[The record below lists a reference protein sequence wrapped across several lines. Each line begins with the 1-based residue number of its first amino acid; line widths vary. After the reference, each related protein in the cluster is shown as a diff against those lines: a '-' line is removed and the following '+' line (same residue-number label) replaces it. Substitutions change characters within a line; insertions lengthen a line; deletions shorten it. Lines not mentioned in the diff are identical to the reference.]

1 MRHHRS
7 MLLQVWPRLVVEN
20 NLQRQQCCLII
31 CDYFGWLQQI
41 QNLRRA
47 GLSNRSPT
55 TEFLSKWNY
64 LENWLINS
72 CLDKDRREKETEKQ
86 TILHR
91 DGWCVVGYIPI
102 DIYVRLSEEKNIGK
116 PENIAPSHRKVKL
129 DIVFFGSQR
138 GSSLQGNRSKK
149 IVFTENKQK

>member
-72 CLDKDRREKETEKQ
+72 CLDKARREKETEK
-86 TILHR
+86 TDYPTSWWLMCCGLYSNWYSCEIIWRKKHRKTREYCPLILKSKTWHS
-91 DGWCVVGYIPI
+91 VF
-102 DIYVRLSEEKNIGK
+102 RLSARLI
-116 PENIAPSHRKVKL
+116 ITR
-129 DIVFFGSQR
+129 Q
-138 GSSLQGNRSKK
+138 SK
-149 IVFTENKQK
+149 